1 MVMFHS
7 YVNVYQRVTRPFS
20 YGFPMVFLWFS
31 YVNRTFI
38 ASINGSKNRLRSIRV
53 STIFFFASTQGAWEK
68 GGPFEYP
75 RTREDMD
82 RNMYIYIYMNI
93 YIFIHIIFIYIYNIF
108 IFIFIYIYIYSYLS
122 IYIYIHNDNMDKI
135 EHYTVSIG
143 YIWSVPFQ
151 DRVDQLEGQA
161 KDAEM
166 RWLG

>member
-1 MVMFHS
+1 MAPKILS
-7 YVNVYQRVTRPFS
+7 DPSDPRR
-20 YGFPMVFLWFS
+20 
-31 YVNRTFI
+31 
-38 ASINGSKNRLRSIRV
+38 
-53 STIFFFASTQGAWEK
+53 IFFGINSGGLRR

-82 RNMYIYIYMNI
+82 RNMYIYIYFIYIHIHIYI
-93 YIFIHIIFIYIYNIF
+93 YIFIYQ
-108 IFIFIYIYIYSYLS
+108 YIYIY
-122 IYIYIHNDNMDKI
+122 NDNMDKI